1 MFADD
6 NVIPLVYYI
15 IASIVDI
22 SGVLFNIF
30 TLIFISFTSLGSKSS
45 TILFRTQCGFD
56 GLACFF
62 AIITLFTSVNISD
75 YNGWLAEF
83 LCHIWVSEYW
93 IKLMELLN
101 VSNLMW
107 ISIDRFCAV
116 YLQIK
121 YKVFQ
126 KYELFICYT
135 FILCHAV
142 FTPIPFIFT
151 VKHENDTCN
160 TVELI
165 YNPQFQNFLVYS
177 WLVFAYIIPSVVMI
191 TCYSR
196 VYCIIKQSIVQTQ
209 AQKSSSFTVEGSTQ
223 YGNTSTFS
231 QHKISTN
238 MPVSKPSSSLRQ
250 VQSVLLS
257 ITMMCTLFVLSHSY
271 YQIYTLLSLTGAI
284 QYKTISL
291 QRRLSVFF
299 TVINSSLNPIILL
312 LSSQKLRRRLFKFF
326 RKIFIKMNFSTNN
339 NTTISTIDST
349 TKTSG
354 D

>member
-1 MFADD
+1 MFGD
-6 NVIPLVYYI
+6 NSVIPSVYYI
-15 IASIVDI
+15 FASIADI

-30 TLIFISFTSLGSKSS
+30 TLIFISFTNLGSKSS
-45 TILFRTQCGFD
+45 TILFCTQCGFD

-62 AIITLFTSVNISD
+62 AIITLFTSVDIGN
-75 YNGWLAEF
+75 YNDWFAVF
-83 LCHIWVSEYW
+83 LCRIWISEYW
-93 IKLMELLN
+93 TKLIELLN

-121 YKVFQ
+121 YKAFQ

-135 FILCHAV
+135 FILCHAIL
-142 FTPIPFIFT
+142 TPIPFIFT

-160 TVELI
+160 ITDLA
-165 YNPQFQNFLVYS
+165 YDSQYANFLVFS
-177 WLVFAYIIPSVVMI
+177 WFVFAYIIPSVVMI

-196 VYCIIKQSIVQTQ
+196 VYCIIKHSVVQSQ
-209 AQKSSSFTVEGSTQ
+209 ANNSSSFTTECSTQ
-223 YGNTSTFS
+223 IGNTSTFS
-231 QHKISTN
+231 QLQTSTHKSA
-238 MPVSKPSSSLRQ
+238 SKPSSSLRQ

-257 ITMMCTLFVLSHSY
+257 ITLMCSLFVLSHSY
-271 YQIYTLLSLTGAI
+271 YHIYSLLSLFGAI
-284 QYKTISL
+284 EYQAISL

-312 LSSQKLRRRLFKFF
+312 LSSQKLRRRLIRFF
-326 RKIFIKMNFSTNN
+326 RKFCFKMKFSKNS
-339 NTTISTIDST
+339 NTVISTIDST